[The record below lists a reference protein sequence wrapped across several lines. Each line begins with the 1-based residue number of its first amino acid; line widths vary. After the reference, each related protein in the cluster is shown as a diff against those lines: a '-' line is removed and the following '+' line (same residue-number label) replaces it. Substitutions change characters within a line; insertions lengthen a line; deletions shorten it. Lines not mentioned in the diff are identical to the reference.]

1 LADVVEDGLLLGE
14 TIIGS
19 VILLLFSIYLG
30 NLFNKPS
37 VEADLRVISDIWGLR
52 GRAQGIREI
61 EVTRSSSAFIIK

>member
-14 TIIGS
+14 TAIGS
-19 VILLLFSIYLG
+19 VILLLFSVYLG
-30 NLFNKPS
+30 NLSNKLS

-61 EVTRSSSAFIIK
+61 EVTKSSSVFTIR